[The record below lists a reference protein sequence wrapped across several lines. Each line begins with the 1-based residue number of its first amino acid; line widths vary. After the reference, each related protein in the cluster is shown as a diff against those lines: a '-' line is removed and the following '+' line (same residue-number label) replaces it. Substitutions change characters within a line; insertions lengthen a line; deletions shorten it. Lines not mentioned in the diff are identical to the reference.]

1 MNKVLIIILT
11 LTTQYLHGQEKKIS
25 LGYSINFLLSSN
37 EMDVAKNSTF
47 DKIESEDGLGF
58 ELGFNFRRIFN
69 DRFELRLN
77 PVIAFEQ
84 HKLIY
89 EKQNSIEELLFKPA
103 YLKLPIH
110 GIIKLSKFPVG
121 IVSGFTPS
129 IKIQN
134 GKYDP
139 LDKLELKSSDISID
153 LGINYSINFKTFT
166 LCPEFR
172 FSKSLTNAAGDNRT
186 EYGQGLATYYRDK
199 FTFGLYFY

>member
-1 MNKVLIIILT
+1 MT
-11 LTTQYLHGQEKKIS
+11 LTTQCLYGQEKKIQ

-37 EMDVAKNSTF
+37 KVNADKNSTF
-47 DKIESEDGLGF
+47 DKIENDDRLGF
-58 ELGFNFRRIFN
+58 ELGFNLRRIFN

-77 PVIAFEQ
+77 PVVAFEE
-84 HKLIY
+84 HKIIY
-89 EKQNSIEELLFKPA
+89 EKQTSVEELLFKPA

-110 GIIKLSKFPVG
+110 GIIKLNKFPIR
-121 IVSGFTPS
+121 IVSGFTPG

-134 GKYDP
+134 GKNDP
-139 LDKLELKSSDISID
+139 LDKLKLKSSDISID
-153 LGINYSINFKTFT
+153 LGVNYSINFKTFT
-166 LCPEFR
+166 LCPELR